1 MAETSVRRQTRL
13 VNLTFRADRPF
24 SGFDTEWVEMSKKK
38 YEAPVL
44 SKAGK
49 LSNLVA
55 VTSKTL

>member
-1 MAETSVRRQTRL
+1 VQIVHSLDSIR
-13 VNLTFRADRPF
+13 
-24 SGFDTEWVEMSKKK
+24 SGVEMTKKK

-55 VTSKTL
+55 VTSKTV